1 MTTHVHDVI
10 IAGGGPGGSTL
21 AALLKRNTSL
31 DVVLVEAERFPREH
45 IGESFTQR
53 VTAVLAESGGL
64 EKILASDC
72 WVKKFGGY
80 YAWGEGD
87 PSLSLFEHKEWEKDG
102 ILRWSFHADRP
113 QMDAILLKHA
123 ASCGATVFEGVA
135 IKNVELGKGE
145 HAVHLEDGRVLRCR
159 MFVDAT
165 GRITNLAS
173 RQRKQFLSKYRN
185 VAVWTHVTDA
195 RPAQDAA
202 GDWNLFGKL
211 GVSCIGSY
219 AFEDGWF
226 WYIPVPKHIDGKR
239 VVTHSLGVVTDPRV
253 LKLEGK
259 DYTNI
264 DTLMATARRIPVLG
278 DLLANARPVYDKTN
292 TATNYSMIADRFCS
306 YEERWVSIGDAA
318 YFVDPLFSSG
328 VAFSVN
334 HAASAA
340 LLIELAFSETVSE
353 ADKRDLFRDY
363 DEGWR
368 SMACS
373 FAVILDQW
381 YHAIARTHPNSIYWE
396 SRTSESLVDVRLPT
410 FNDLVD
416 TAVSPDLLM
425 VITKGEGKLSEL
437 TDGPLV
443 EALRLAGKEPRDD
456 QHVALKSD
464 VVVRPSLSLAVGL
477 SKINLAMMREGGV
490 ARLRDYWADPVNNR
504 AGVARLYDKPFSQ
517 HRFERQGTK
526 AGVGFSDQRDGGFD
540 VAERLKSGALYGDV
554 RSSLTPQQRL
564 LVRKLRGAN
573 MLDVDG
579 DEASAAE

>member
-1 MTTHVHDVI
+1 MTTVHDVI

-31 DVVLVEAERFPREH
+31 DVVVVEAEKFPREH

-113 QMDAILLKHA
+113 QMDAILLEHA
-123 ASCGATVFEGVA
+123 RSAGATVLEGVA
-135 IKNVELGKGE
+135 ISKVDLGKGE
-145 HAVHLEDGRVLRCR
+145 HAVHLEDGRTLRCR
-159 MFVDAT
+159 LFVDAT
-165 GRITNLAS
+165 GRVTDLAS

-185 VAVWTHVTDA
+185 VAVWTHVIDA
-195 RPAQDAA
+195 KPAQDAA
-202 GDWNLFGKL
+202 GDWNLFNKL

-226 WYIPVPKHIDGKR
+226 WYIPVPKHIDGQR

-253 LKLEGK
+253 LKQPGK
-259 DYTNI
+259 DYT
-264 DTLMATARRIPVLG
+264 DLATLMETARRVPILK
-278 DLLANARPVYDKTN
+278 DLVRDARPVYEKTN
-292 TATNYSMIADRFCS
+292 TATNYSMISERFCS
-306 YEERWVSIGDAA
+306 YDEGWISIGDAA

-340 LLIELAFSETVSE
+340 LLIELAFSSDVGES
-353 ADKRDLFRDY
+353 DKRDLFRDY

-368 SMACS
+368 GMACS

-381 YHAIARTHPNSIYWE
+381 YHAIARTHPTSVYWE
-396 SRTSESLVDVRLPT
+396 TRTSESLVDVRMPT
-410 FNDLVD
+410 FNALVD

-437 TDGPLV
+437 TEGPLI
-443 EALRLAGKEPRDD
+443 EALRLAGREPSDD
-456 QHVALKSD
+456 QYVAMKKD
-464 VVVRPSLSLAVGL
+464 VVVRPTLSLSVGL
-477 SKINLAMMREGGV
+477 SKINLQMMRDGGV
-490 ARLRDYWADPVNNR
+490 ERLKAYWDDPIHNR
-504 AGVARLYDKPFSQ
+504 GAIPRLYDKPTQ
-517 HRFERQGTK
+517 HHRFETGD
-526 AGVGFSDQRDGGFD
+526 AGVTFLDARDGGFEL
-540 VAERLKSGALYGDV
+540 ARRLESVTRYGDV
-554 RSSLTPQQRL
+554 RPSLTPAQRL
-564 LVRKLRGAN
+564 LVRKLVGAN
-573 MLDVDG
+573 LIEV